1 MYRGFAEIAND
12 SESVAAGTRR
22 GPQWSGNW
30 VKTRRADGPRF
41 ISRSKVRARSEPC
54 REVADVQPGSLR
66 FCRSKQSGREASVL
80 LHHKPVVAD
89 EVGAWRSS
97 PSFCTSDNGQAFSL
111 VQRCRLA
118 RPSSLRQS
126 KLSVI
131 FVAWQRPRLRLIYEA
146 VNGDDPI
153 HDGVQDVDELLLFAL
168 RFRVPICAS

>member
-1 MYRGFAEIAND
+1 LIGAAFGVPIAFGVLLNSWLRGLGCFALA
-12 SESVAAGTRR
+12 SFGY
-22 GPQWSGNW
+22 
-30 VKTRRADGPRF
+30 KRADNFFETQFGQVVDN
-41 ISRSKVRARSEPC
+41 IST
-54 REVADVQPGSLR
+54 
-66 FCRSKQSGREASVL
+66 GRWGCL
-80 LHHKPVVAD
+80 F
-89 EVGAWRSS
+89 WRSS

-153 HDGVQDVDELLLFAL
+153 HDGVQDWTNSCCL
-168 RFRVPICAS
+168 RSASEFQSAQLERVSARHCSCKPLRGRR